1 MDPSEEKKDS
11 PQNRQKKSY
20 IIPAV
25 LILLILACT
34 AGAFLYL
41 RPEKTME
48 PVPDETKGTTSHSSE
63 EEALLRNPPPA
74 PPKQSSLSKQSTE
87 AAEAAVPAEV
97 SDIEEKTVEKAPV
110 VTRKT
115 AETAPPAEQSPAA
128 ADPSGCLQAT
138 RQITDFYTTLDGRDY
153 FKAYNVSPSSRE
165 HFTALIKKLLANPPK
180 VTGETDDL
188 YTILRNTAHF
198 FRITGKD
205 NVLMMK
211 GVLNSER
218 KSIEKLLANY
228 YTLLSSPDC
237 KTSSYVADL
246 NRDGLYEYAC
256 FFLNTMGGRLYL
268 FRRDSLSRMVVTYY
282 AILLIEQANEQNRN
296 SHGISLKPAVNM
308 LISEMETAGSALQH
322 SDVYLDTL
330 YDLKE
335 KYQ

>member
-1 MDPSEEKKDS
+1 MDPSEEKKTS
-11 PQNRQKKSY
+11 QQERQKKSY
-20 IIPAV
+20 LIPAIV
-25 LILLILACT
+25 ALLILACT

-41 RPEKTME
+41 QPGKKTDTLPEAIN
-48 PVPDETKGTTSHSSE
+48 ETTPLSSE
-63 EEALLRNPPPA
+63 FKEQNPPPPPIPLQNTEPTGPSEKATEQNVPENVSKPENNVVSQA
-74 PPKQSSLSKQSTE
+74 PVIPQT
-87 AAEAAVPAEV
+87 AEV
-97 SDIEEKTVEKAPV
+97 APLTEQPPV
-110 VTRKT
+110 VKDT
-115 AETAPPAEQSPAA
+115 A
-128 ADPSGCLQAT
+128 GCLQAT
-138 RQITDFYTTLDGRDY
+138 ERITDFYTILDSRTY
-153 FKAYNVSPSSRE
+153 IKAYHVSPSSRE
-165 HFTALIKKLLANPPK
+165 HFTALIKKLLTNPPK

-218 KSIEKLLANY
+218 KSLEGLMADY

-237 KTSSYVADL
+237 STSPYVADL

-282 AILLIEQANEQNRN
+282 AILLVEQANEQNRN
-296 SHGISLKPAVNM
+296 SHGIALKPVVNM
-308 LISEMETAGSALQH
+308 LISEMETGGSALQH
-322 SDVYLDTL
+322 ADMYLDRL